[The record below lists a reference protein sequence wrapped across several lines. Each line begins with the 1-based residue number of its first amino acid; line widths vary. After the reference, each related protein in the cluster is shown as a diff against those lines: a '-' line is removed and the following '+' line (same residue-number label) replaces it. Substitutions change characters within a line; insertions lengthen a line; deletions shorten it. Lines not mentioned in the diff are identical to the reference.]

1 MFSMTIS
8 LWWVYGAFLVLIILM
23 GILFYLLYIGGS
35 FLRQKAKAKSMPFK
49 NKGAWIE
56 FIKKDGRSY
65 LFYIII
71 GKDNKIELR
80 GDKYQL
86 DECTNILKDCTNQV
100 FDKQGNPRPTKNYY
114 DGDPKYFIVEGC
126 PTNVLVKSRDYD
138 QDISKL
144 QEVRNTIQKII
155 LSGIEADATKY
166 KEKLISVFYSLYN
179 SDLKY
184 TPSIHKLVRDFLETE
199 LQLSQLKDEEEQPIK
214 YTDIDILKEFDN
226 KIINIIREMAL
237 KNKTNINFTEY
248 FNSGKLSEIYA
259 KHTSFAYLLGILKAG
274 AINQLKKLMWFI
286 IIALVVACLILGYI
300 GIDTQKK
307 IEKLGTQ
314 ISILS
319 SDMNIMHEKIN
330 EMTIIKNIP
339 SSNIPNS
346 PANLPSGGVNG

>member
-1 MFSMTIS
+1 MWYI
-8 LWWVYGAFLVLIILM
+8 YGAFLLLIILL
-23 GILFYLLYIGGS
+23 GALFYLLYIGGS

-100 FDKQGNPRPTKNYY
+100 FDKDGNPKPTKNYY

-144 QEVRNTIQKII
+144 EEVRNTIKKII
-155 LSGIEADATKY
+155 ASGIEADAKKY
-166 KEKLISVFYSLYN
+166 KEKLITTFINLYN

-184 TPSIHKLVRDFLETE
+184 TPSIHRLVADFIQTE
-199 LQLSQLKDEEEQPIK
+199 LQLSQLKDDNDLPLQ
-214 YTDIDILKEFDN
+214 YTDFTVLQKFDD

-237 KNKTNINFTEY
+237 KNKTNINFSEY

-274 AINQLKKLMWFI
+274 ALDQLKKLMWI
-286 IIALVVACLILGYI
+286 IIACLVVGLLVLGYI
-300 GIDTQKK
+300 SINTQKK
-307 IEKLGTQ
+307 LDVVTADIQKIKLDTNSMIETLGQ
-314 ISILS
+314 MQVIQ
-319 SDMNIMHEKIN
+319 
-330 EMTIIKNIP
+330 NIP

-346 PANLPSGGVNG
+346 PANITGGINAK